1 MPLEEV
7 AVDLYGLVPADFV
20 AARDERAAAAT
31 RAGDKRLAAAIG
43 ALRKPTLT
51 AWAVNLLV
59 RRANDE
65 VAALLA
71 LGEQL
76 RRAQRELS
84 GEQLR
89 GLTTQRQQAVS
100 ALARRASELTA
111 EQGKRLPE
119 NAIREVVQTLN
130 AALADPEVAERVR
143 TGTLATAATYAGFGP
158 AGPELVAV
166 DGDATEPARRGR
178 AAGTQATHTKGDIA
192 RAGKQ
197 PAKKKPP
204 ATTSKKGAATPK
216 KADNVERTR
225 QRDRARRELDRARGE
240 LDDLVQTLE
249 SERAA
254 LAAAHAE
261 AERADRALLRC
272 EAEIERLRAE
282 LAHAEQQR
290 RFARTAQRGAQDELD
305 TAQRQVE
312 RAERR
317 VRRARDRV
325 GELSDASR

>member
-7 AVDLYGLVPADFV
+7 AVDLYGRVPADFV
-20 AARDERAAAAT
+20 AARNERVAAAT

-51 AWAVNLLV
+51 AWAVNLLA
-59 RRANDE
+59 RRSPDE
-65 VAALLA
+65 VSALLS
-71 LGEQL
+71 LGEAL

-89 GLTTQRQQAVS
+89 ALTTQRRHAVS

-130 AALADPEVAERVR
+130 AALADPDIAERVR
-143 TGTLATAATYAGFGP
+143 AGTLATAATYSGFGP
-158 AGPELVAV
+158 AGPDLVAV
-166 DGDATEPARRGR
+166 DGGANERPSRTRGGR
-178 AAGTQATHTKGDIA
+178 TRSTDVEDDSA
-192 RAGKQ
+192 RAGKET
-197 PAKKKPP
+197 KNKPR
-204 ATTSKKGAATPK
+204 ARTSKK
-216 KADNVERTR
+216 ADSTDRNRQQTR
-225 QRDRARRELDRARGE
+225 VRGELARARGE
-240 LDDLVQTLE
+240 LDDLVETLE

-254 LAAAHAE
+254 LASAHAE

-272 EAEIERLRAE
+272 AAEIERLRAE

-290 RFARTAQRGAQDELD
+290 RFARTAQRSAQDDLD
-305 TAQRQVE
+305 AARRQVE

-317 VRRARDRV
+317 VQRARERIGD
-325 GELSDASR
+325 LSDASR